1 MESLL
6 TIIGVIVILIL
17 AILAVVALPAVLAP
31 RPPAETD
38 AGGDTAGDPPGPE
51 PPAPAAAPRSVSEDG
66 RAPGAGSALAGGAG
80 RVRST
85 MPEGRAGSSAPQRAE
100 PSARDEDHG
109 VPALAGLD
117 DLAPDIA
124 TTDTGPGVGSGAAAA
139 VSAAYADEGPYAGSV
154 LPATDGSAPAAEYT
168 IKANVGSGRYHPP
181 ESPYFHRNRADFW
194 FASANAAEAAG
205 FVPWH
210 GRPTTG

>member
-1 MESLL
+1 MDVESLL
-6 TIIGVIVILIL
+6 TIIGVIVILLL

-38 AGGDTAGDPPGPE
+38 ADGGTAGDPTGPE
-51 PPAPAAAPRSVSEDG
+51 PRAPAAAPRSASED
-66 RAPGAGSALAGGAG
+66 GAGSAVPGGAG
-80 RVRST
+80 GIRST
-85 MPEGRAGSSAPQRAE
+85 VPESRAGSSAPQGAE
-100 PSARDEDHG
+100 PSDRDEDHG

-124 TTDTGPGVGSGAAAA
+124 PTDTGPGVGSGAAAA
-139 VSAAYADEGPYAGSV
+139 VSAAYAEEGPYAGSV
-154 LPATDGSAPAAEYT
+154 LPASDGSAPAAEYT
-168 IKANVGSGRYHPP
+168 IKANAGSGRYHPP
-181 ESPYFHRNRADFW
+181 ESPYFHRNRADLW

-210 GRPTTG
+210 GRTPTG